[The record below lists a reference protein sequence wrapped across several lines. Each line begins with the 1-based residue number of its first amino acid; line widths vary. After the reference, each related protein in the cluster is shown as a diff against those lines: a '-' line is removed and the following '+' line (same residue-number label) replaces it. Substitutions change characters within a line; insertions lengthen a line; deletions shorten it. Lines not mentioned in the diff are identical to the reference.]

1 MTAPSTMKSLPT
13 SMLTIKDLPL
23 LILLTLPGI
32 ATANSLTEATN
43 TLCIKIKACATAQ
56 LSQQQ
61 LPPAMLQ
68 MMTAMLDESC
78 AKTIAPYADKATDAG
93 LEKKAVACIK
103 SINALS
109 CNALMNTSEAET
121 DECKVLE
128 KAANEAGVNTNI
140 QPSDIK
146 TIQ

>member
-1 MTAPSTMKSLPT
+1 MTVSATMKSLPA
-13 SMLTIKDLPL
+13 SMLTIKALPL

-32 ATANSLTEATN
+32 ATASSLTEATN
-43 TLCIKIKACATAQ
+43 TLCSKIKSCTTAQ
-56 LSQQQ
+56 LKQQQ

-78 AKTIAPYADKATDAG
+78 AKTIAPYADKATNVG

-103 SINALS
+103 SINSLS

-121 DECKVLE
+121 DECKMLE

-140 QPSDIK
+140 QASDIK
-146 TIQ
+146 IIQ

>member
-1 MTAPSTMKSLPT
+1 MPFTMKSHT
-13 SMLTIKDLPL
+13 TNRLTLKALAP

-32 ATANSLTEATN
+32 AYANSLTQATN
-43 TLCIKIKACATAQ
+43 TLCSKIKSCTTAQ
-56 LSQQQ
+56 LKQQQ

-78 AKTIAPYADKATDAG
+78 AKTIAPYADKASNVG

-109 CNALMNTSEAET
+109 CNALMNTSKAET
-121 DECKVLE
+121 GECKALE

-140 QPSDIK
+140 QTSDIGI
-146 TIQ
+146 IQ